1 MGQNRFR
8 GNSHIGRHK
17 LAYSL
22 ACLALLSLVGGAG
35 YYISQKRVRFP
46 FEITADYLAPI
57 LSQQLDEFAQ
67 VPTELPV
74 PKYRNL
80 DLVDR
85 ATLHSTLDPKYSE
98 VLHKYFQR
106 FRPDYGAAA
115 VINADTG
122 AVLALESYVKEG
134 NEHEYG
140 HLAVNAPFPAAS
152 VAKIITATAAID
164 QGKAYAETVIPFNG
178 RSTTLYKRNVFR
190 HKDTRWTRRV
200 TLRRAFASSVNTV
213 FGKLGLFKAGG
224 DELLN
229 YAEQM
234 KFNQEIE
241 ADINIAPSQFLLDP
255 TNEWHTV
262 ESASGFTNRTLLS
275 PVHGAMMAS
284 AILNDGV
291 MKSPYVV
298 NSLIGEEGDTLYLG
312 ESLEERRVMEVFTAR
327 QMQSLMEET
336 VIRGTSRKQFR
347 QFRRRM
353 PEITAGGKTGSLD
366 GDNIRGRTDW
376 FVGYASDGELNLAIG
391 IVTVHVKYWT
401 VKSSYLA
408 SLLFEEV
415 YQEKADLTAARKSK
429 QSLQDARASR

>member
-1 MGQNRFR
+1 MGQNFIRQE
-8 GNSHIGRHK
+8 SHVRRHK
-17 LAYSL
+17 VGYSL
-22 ACLALLSLVGGAG
+22 AGLGLLGLVGSAG
-35 YYISQKRVRFP
+35 YFISQERVRFP
-46 FEITADYLAPI
+46 FEVTAEYLAPI
-57 LSQQLDEFAQ
+57 LSNKLDEAAQ
-67 VPTELPV
+67 VPAELPV

-80 DLVDR
+80 TEVDR

-98 VLHKYFQR
+98 VLQKYLKR
-106 FRPDYGAAA
+106 FKPDYGAAA

-122 AVLALESYVKEG
+122 ALLALESYVKEG
-134 NEHEYG
+134 NENEFG

-178 RSTTLYKRNVFR
+178 RSTTLYKRNVLK

-200 TLRRAFASSVNTV
+200 TLRKAFARSVNSV
-213 FGKLGLFKAGG
+213 FGKVGLFKAGG
-224 DELLN
+224 NELLN

-234 KFNQEIE
+234 KFNEEIA
-241 ADINIAPSQFLLDP
+241 ADISIAPSQFQLDP
-255 TNEWHTV
+255 TNEWDTV

-298 NSLIGEEGDTLYLG
+298 DSLIGEDGNTLYLG
-312 ESLEERRVMEVFTAR
+312 QSLEERKVMEVFTAR

-336 VIRGTSRKQFR
+336 VKRGTSRKQFR
-347 QFRRRM
+347 TFRRRM
-353 PEITAGGKTGSLD
+353 PDVVAGGKTGSLD

-376 FVGYASDGELNLAIG
+376 FVGYASDNELNLAIG
-391 IVTVHVKYWT
+391 VVTVHVKYWT

-415 YQEKADLTAARKSK
+415 YREKARLTATMKSK
-429 QSLQDARASR
+429 QSLKDARASR